1 MPRTFACLAVANL
14 LVLVGTA
21 ALGLAHLD
29 PSGDRH
35 VVLAV
40 FTLLICC
47 LVQVV
52 TFTYFVVTGKML
64 AQALHLGGLDLAPL
78 AEAKRLKRNA
88 MRWLAAVVTGI
99 ILVTATGAAHWRDQG
114 YSTWHFGAGC
124 VVILVHASALYA
136 QFLLVARNAA
146 LVGKVLREYAAQRGS
161 AVGGKPI
168 LSSEG

>member
-21 ALGLAHLD
+21 ALGLARLD
-29 PSGDRH
+29 PGGDRH

-40 FTLLICC
+40 FSLLVCC

-88 MRWLAAVVTGI
+88 MRWLAAVVVGMV
-99 ILVTATGAAHWRDQG
+99 LVTATGATHWRERG
-114 YSTWHFGAGC
+114 VSTWHFVAGC
-124 VVILVHASALYA
+124 VVILVQASALFG

-146 LVGKVLREYAAQRGS
+146 LVEKVLREYAAQRRS
-161 AVGGKPI
+161 AERRRPVM
-168 LSSEG
+168 SSEG